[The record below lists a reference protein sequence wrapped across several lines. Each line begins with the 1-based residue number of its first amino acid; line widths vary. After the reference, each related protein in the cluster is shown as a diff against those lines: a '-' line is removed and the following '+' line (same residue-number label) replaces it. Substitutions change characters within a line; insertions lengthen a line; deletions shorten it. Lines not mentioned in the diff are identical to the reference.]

1 MKNQLDE
8 AVHEAMASH
17 EIPDELVLAFAPLH
31 KRAFGMALGAAF
43 GGMLFLV
50 TVVALVVPGPRPNL
64 ALLAQYFAGYSVSW
78 PRGVRR
84 SRLGR
89 VRGIRHG
96 MVHGVQPQLRDGG
109 ADLVRPGEAGAGRDA
124 GLSGPHLTSHL

>member
-78 PRGVRR
+78 P
-84 SRLGR
+84 
-89 VRGIRHG
+89 
-96 MVHGVQPQLRDGG
+96 G
-109 ADLVRPGEAGAGRDA
+109 AFA
-124 GLSGPHLTSHL
+124 GLAWGAFVGFVMGWFTAYSRNFVMAAQIWFARARQELGATRDFLDHI